1 MRNRQLGSR
10 RALECPMCLGLF
22 VSVDTFETL
31 IRNQENR
38 VGEVKDGDALAKAT
52 LLAET
57 VTYIK
62 CPVCGEVMNRMNYAR
77 ISGVIVDYCK
87 RHGFWLDNGELEKIA
102 AFVASG
108 GLKAR
113 YQLEMEEAKSAA
125 SKAKLEKALAEAEG
139 VRDSSFFLEQR
150 QPARAVGLGLL
161 DFISGLFD

>member
-1 MRNRQLGSR
+1 
-10 RALECPMCLGLF
+10 
-22 VSVDTFETL
+22 
-31 IRNQENR
+31 
-38 VGEVKDGDALAKAT
+38 
-52 LLAET
+52 
-57 VTYIK
+57 
-62 CPVCGEVMNRMNYAR
+62 MNYAR

-139 VRDSSFFLEQR
+139 VRDSSFYFEQH
-150 QPARAVGLGLL
+150 PTSRAGVLGLL
-161 DFISGLFD
+161 DFISSLFD